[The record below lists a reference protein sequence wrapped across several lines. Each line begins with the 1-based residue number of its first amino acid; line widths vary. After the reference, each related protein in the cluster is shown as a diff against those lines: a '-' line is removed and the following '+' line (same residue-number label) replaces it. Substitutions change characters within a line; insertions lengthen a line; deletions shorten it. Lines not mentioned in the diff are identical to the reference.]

1 MFSTSIRSVLSAS
14 IAVAALALTVP
25 AQVQAAPN
33 NGHGI
38 VYHPSDC
45 GKGNVRQYGAGG
57 RWAGSACASW
67 VAPLWYP
74 GVWDAMN
81 RNHNYTYDELCT
93 LAQTV
98 KGWNV
103 CLTEQW
109 RERR

>member
-1 MFSTSIRSVLSAS
+1 MFSTSIRFVLSAS

-57 RWAGSACASW
+57 RWAGSACGSW
-67 VAPLWYP
+67 VAMLWYP
-74 GVWDAMN
+74 GVWEAMS
-81 RNHNYTYDELCT
+81 RGHNYTYDELCI
-93 LAQTV
+93 LAETV
-98 KGWNV
+98 NKGWHK
-103 CLTEQW
+103 CS
-109 RERR
+109 